1 MQLMALRKKA
11 EGSAP
16 PERKPGR
23 RLTVRRGAALL
34 LVLALAAGAA
44 LGGKALFFSGEEQT
58 PLTEQTT
65 YGSLSTT
72 LSGTGTT
79 MPADSV
85 TYTTASEAEITGVYV
100 SAGDTVEVG
109 DLLYTQDD
117 SELDDQIEEYQ
128 DQITEQENQLDDYQ
142 EQLAQLQEE
151 IAALTVTAPFAGRI
165 TDVAVDVGDNVAAGT
180 KLATLVDD
188 SQMCLTQYFS
198 YAYEDQVYVG
208 MKAGVSVA
216 SLMLNQ
222 EGTVTDIQMV
232 DRVTAEGTHCFA
244 VTVTLDNPGAF
255 TEGMTGAGYLVADSG
270 EKLYPSVEGE
280 LEYRRSQ
287 DLTAEV
293 GGEVTGIGA
302 VDYEQV
308 SAGAVLVQLDGADYQ
323 KQVESVNKQITQT
336 QEKIVQLQEKIAE
349 AEEKRSDY
357 AVTAELAGKIIMV
370 NVREGESPREAG
382 QTAVVLYNLDSMT
395 ITANIDE
402 LDIDG
407 IAMGMEVD
415 ITQSGAES
423 DTHYTGT
430 VTEISYEATN
440 SNGVAYFP
448 ITITIPSGGALSAG
462 VNVSYSITVGD
473 ESEGVLAPIAALK
486 STSQGTCLFVKAD
499 AAPDNAVELED
510 GVEMEQ
516 AKKADL
522 VGAYSAHMERLIKEE
537 VQADGVVPDGFYAVP
552 VETGVSNSQ
561 YVRILSGVEEGVEVF
576 TRYQQ
581 TAPSGGDTTSQGQS
595 EEQSGFPGGGEMPD
609 FSGGEMPDFGGGMP
623 GGMGGGM
630 PGGGPMG

>member
-1 MQLMALRKKA
+1 MQLTALRKKA

-85 TYTTASEAEITGVYV
+85 TYTTASETEITGVYV

-109 DLLYTQDD
+109 ELLYTQDD

-151 IAALTVTAPFAGRI
+151 TAALTVTAPFAGRI

-510 GVEMEQ
+510 GV
-516 AKKADL
+516 
-522 VGAYSAHMERLIKEE
+522 
-537 VQADGVVPDGFYAVP
+537 VPDGFYAVP
-552 VETGVSNSQ
+552 VETGVSNSR

-609 FSGGEMPDFGGGMP
+609 FGGGMP

>member
-1 MQLMALRKKA
+1 MQLTALRKKA

-23 RLTVRRGAALL
+23 RRTVRRGAALL

-109 DLLYTQDD
+109 ELLYTQDD

-151 IAALTVTAPFAGRI
+151 IAALTVKAPFAGRI
-165 TDVAVDVGDNVAAGT
+165 TDVAVDMGDNMAAGT

-270 EKLYPSVEGE
+270 EKLYPSVDGE

-336 QEKIVQLQEKIAE
+336 QEKIVQLQEKSAE

-510 GVEMEQ
+510 GV
-516 AKKADL
+516 
-522 VGAYSAHMERLIKEE
+522 
-537 VQADGVVPDGFYAVP
+537 VPDGFYAVP
-552 VETGVSNSQ
+552 VETGVSNSR

-609 FSGGEMPDFGGGMP
+609 FGGGMP

>member
-1 MQLMALRKKA
+1 MQLTALRKKA

-109 DLLYTQDD
+109 ELLYTQDD

-302 VDYEQV
+302 ADYEQV

-336 QEKIVQLQEKIAE
+336 REKIAQLQEKIAE
-349 AEEKRSDY
+349 TEEKRSDY

-510 GVEMEQ
+510 GV
-516 AKKADL
+516 
-522 VGAYSAHMERLIKEE
+522 
-537 VQADGVVPDGFYAVP
+537 VPDGFYAVP
-552 VETGVSNSQ
+552 VETGVSNSR

-609 FSGGEMPDFGGGMP
+609 FGGGMP

>member
-180 KLATLVDD
+180 KVATLVDD

-336 QEKIVQLQEKIAE
+336 QEKIVQLQEKSAE
-349 AEEKRSDY
+349 TEEKRSDY

-473 ESEGVLAPIAALK
+473 ESEGVLAPSRPSRAPAREPASSSRRTRRRTTRWSWRTAWCPTGSMPCRWKPGCPTASMCASSPAWRRGWRYSPATSRRPRTAGIPPARERSRPTSRAAGKCRTSAAERCRISAAECLAAWAAGCPAAALWAEK
-486 STSQGTCLFVKAD
+486 
-499 AAPDNAVELED
+499 
-510 GVEMEQ
+510 
-516 AKKADL
+516 
-522 VGAYSAHMERLIKEE
+522 
-537 VQADGVVPDGFYAVP
+537 
-552 VETGVSNSQ
+552 
-561 YVRILSGVEEGVEVF
+561 
-576 TRYQQ
+576 
-581 TAPSGGDTTSQGQS
+581 GDSV
-595 EEQSGFPGGGEMPD
+595 
-609 FSGGEMPDFGGGMP
+609 
-623 GGMGGGM
+623 
-630 PGGGPMG
+630 

>member
-1 MQLMALRKKA
+1 MQLTALRKKA

-109 DLLYTQDD
+109 ELLYTQDD

-208 MKAGVSVA
+208 MKVGVSVA

-336 QEKIVQLQEKIAE
+336 QEKIVQLQEKSAE

-510 GVEMEQ
+510 GV
-516 AKKADL
+516 
-522 VGAYSAHMERLIKEE
+522 
-537 VQADGVVPDGFYAVP
+537 VPDGFYAVP
-552 VETGVSNSQ
+552 VETGVSNSR

-609 FSGGEMPDFGGGMP
+609 FGGGMP

>member
-1 MQLMALRKKA
+1 MQLTALRKKA

-34 LVLALAAGAA
+34 LVLALAVGAA

-151 IAALTVTAPFAGRI
+151 IAALTVTAPFVGRI

-336 QEKIVQLQEKIAE
+336 QEKIVQLQEKSAE
-349 AEEKRSDY
+349 TEEKRSDY

-510 GVEMEQ
+510 GV
-516 AKKADL
+516 
-522 VGAYSAHMERLIKEE
+522 
-537 VQADGVVPDGFYAVP
+537 VPDGFYAVP

-581 TAPSGGDTTSQGQS
+581 AAPNGGDTTSQG
-595 EEQSGFPGGGEMPD
+595 EEPSDFPGGGEMPD

>member
-323 KQVESVNKQITQT
+323 KQGESVNKQITQT

-510 GVEMEQ
+510 GV
-516 AKKADL
+516 
-522 VGAYSAHMERLIKEE
+522 
-537 VQADGVVPDGFYAVP
+537 VPDGFYAVP

-609 FSGGEMPDFGGGMP
+609 F
-623 GGMGGGM
+623 GGGM

>member
-323 KQVESVNKQITQT
+323 KQGESVNKQITQT

-473 ESEGVLAPIAALK
+473 EPEGVLAPIAALK
-486 STSQGTCLFVKAD
+486 STSQGTCLFVKAA
-499 AAPDNAVELED
+499 AAPDNAVELE
-510 GVEMEQ
+510 
-516 AKKADL
+516 
-522 VGAYSAHMERLIKEE
+522 
-537 VQADGVVPDGFYAVP
+537 DGVVPDGFYAVP

-609 FSGGEMPDFGGGMP
+609 F
-623 GGMGGGM
+623 GGGM

>member
-23 RLTVRRGAALL
+23 RRTVRRGAALL

-85 TYTTASEAEITGVYV
+85 TYTTASETEITGVYV

-109 DLLYTQDD
+109 ELLYTQDD

-336 QEKIVQLQEKIAE
+336 QEKIVQLQEKSAE
-349 AEEKRSDY
+349 TEEKRSDY

-473 ESEGVLAPIAALK
+473 ESEGVLAPSRPSRAPAREPASSSRRTRRRTTRWSWRTAWCPTGSMPCRWKPGCPTASMCASSPAWRRGWRYSPATSRRPRTAGIPPARERSRPTSRAAGKCRTSAAERCRISAAECLAAWAAGCPAAALWAEK
-486 STSQGTCLFVKAD
+486 
-499 AAPDNAVELED
+499 
-510 GVEMEQ
+510 
-516 AKKADL
+516 
-522 VGAYSAHMERLIKEE
+522 
-537 VQADGVVPDGFYAVP
+537 
-552 VETGVSNSQ
+552 
-561 YVRILSGVEEGVEVF
+561 
-576 TRYQQ
+576 
-581 TAPSGGDTTSQGQS
+581 GDSV
-595 EEQSGFPGGGEMPD
+595 
-609 FSGGEMPDFGGGMP
+609 
-623 GGMGGGM
+623 
-630 PGGGPMG
+630 

>member
-1 MQLMALRKKA
+1 MQLTALRKKA

-109 DLLYTQDD
+109 ELLYTQDD

-151 IAALTVTAPFAGRI
+151 IAALTVKAPFAGRI
-165 TDVAVDVGDNVAAGT
+165 IDVAVDMGDNVAAGT

-222 EGTVTDIQMV
+222 EGIVTDIQMV

-323 KQVESVNKQITQT
+323 KQVESVNKQIAQT

-510 GVEMEQ
+510 GV
-516 AKKADL
+516 
-522 VGAYSAHMERLIKEE
+522 
-537 VQADGVVPDGFYAVP
+537 VPDGFYAVP

-609 FSGGEMPDFGGGMP
+609 FGGGMP

>member
-85 TYTTASEAEITGVYV
+85 TYTTASETEITGVYV

-109 DLLYTQDD
+109 ELLYTQDD

-287 DLTAEV
+287 DLPADEV
-293 GGEVTGIGA
+293 LEVLAVGA
-302 VDYEQV
+302 ADYEQV

-336 QEKIVQLQEKIAE
+336 QEKIVQLQEKSAE
-349 AEEKRSDY
+349 TEEKRSDY

-473 ESEGVLAPIAALK
+473 ESEGVLAPSRPSRAPAREPASSSRRTRRRTTRWSWRTAWCPTGSMPCRWKPGCPTASMCASSPAWRRGWRCSPATSRRPRAAGIPPARER
-486 STSQGTCLFVKAD
+486 SRPTSRAAGKCRTSAAERCRISAAECLAAWAAGCPA
-499 AAPDNAVELED
+499 AAPWAE
-510 GVEMEQ
+510 
-516 AKKADL
+516 K
-522 VGAYSAHMERLIKEE
+522 
-537 VQADGVVPDGFYAVP
+537 
-552 VETGVSNSQ
+552 
-561 YVRILSGVEEGVEVF
+561 
-576 TRYQQ
+576 
-581 TAPSGGDTTSQGQS
+581 GDSV
-595 EEQSGFPGGGEMPD
+595 
-609 FSGGEMPDFGGGMP
+609 
-623 GGMGGGM
+623 
-630 PGGGPMG
+630 

>member
-1 MQLMALRKKA
+1 MQLTALRKKA

-109 DLLYTQDD
+109 ELLYTQDD

-151 IAALTVTAPFAGRI
+151 IAALTVKAPFAGRI

-336 QEKIVQLQEKIAE
+336 QEKIVQLQEKSAE

-510 GVEMEQ
+510 GV
-516 AKKADL
+516 
-522 VGAYSAHMERLIKEE
+522 
-537 VQADGVVPDGFYAVP
+537 VPDGFYAVP
-552 VETGVSNSQ
+552 VETGVSNSR

-609 FSGGEMPDFGGGMP
+609 FGGGMP

>member
-1 MQLMALRKKA
+1 MQLTALRKKA

-16 PERKPGR
+16 PERR

-109 DLLYTQDD
+109 ELLYTQDD

-151 IAALTVTAPFAGRI
+151 IAALTVKAPFAGRI
-165 TDVAVDVGDNVAAGT
+165 TDVAVDMGDNMAAGT

-270 EKLYPSVEGE
+270 EKLYPSVDGE

-336 QEKIVQLQEKIAE
+336 QEKIVQLQEKSAE

-510 GVEMEQ
+510 GV
-516 AKKADL
+516 
-522 VGAYSAHMERLIKEE
+522 
-537 VQADGVVPDGFYAVP
+537 VPDGFYAVP
-552 VETGVSNSQ
+552 VETGVSNSR

-609 FSGGEMPDFGGGMP
+609 FGGGMP

>member
-1 MQLMALRKKA
+1 MQLTALRKKA

-270 EKLYPSVEGE
+270 EKLYPSVDGE

-336 QEKIVQLQEKIAE
+336 QEKIVQLQEKSAE

-510 GVEMEQ
+510 GV
-516 AKKADL
+516 
-522 VGAYSAHMERLIKEE
+522 
-537 VQADGVVPDGFYAVP
+537 VPDGFYAVP
-552 VETGVSNSQ
+552 VETGVSNSR

-609 FSGGEMPDFGGGMP
+609 FGGGMP

>member
-1 MQLMALRKKA
+1 MQLTALRKKA

-34 LVLALAAGAA
+34 LVLALAVGAA

-85 TYTTASEAEITGVYV
+85 TYTTASETEITGVYV

-109 DLLYTQDD
+109 ELLYTQDD

-151 IAALTVTAPFAGRI
+151 TAALTVTAPFAGRI

-336 QEKIVQLQEKIAE
+336 QEKIVQLQEKSAE

-510 GVEMEQ
+510 GV
-516 AKKADL
+516 
-522 VGAYSAHMERLIKEE
+522 
-537 VQADGVVPDGFYAVP
+537 VPDGFYAVP
-552 VETGVSNSQ
+552 VETGVSNSR

-609 FSGGEMPDFGGGMP
+609 FGGGMP

>member
-44 LGGKALFFSGEEQT
+44 LGGKALFFDGEEQT

-109 DLLYTQDD
+109 ELLYTQDD

-165 TDVAVDVGDNVAAGT
+165 IDVAVDMGDNVAAGT

-222 EGTVTDIQMV
+222 EEIVTDIQMV

-323 KQVESVNKQITQT
+323 KQVESVNKQIAQT
-336 QEKIVQLQEKIAE
+336 QEKIVQLQEKSAE

-510 GVEMEQ
+510 
-516 AKKADL
+516 
-522 VGAYSAHMERLIKEE
+522 R
-537 VQADGVVPDGFYAVP
+537 VVPDGFYAVP
-552 VETGVSNSQ
+552 VETGVSNRQ

-609 FSGGEMPDFGGGMP
+609 FGGGMP